1 MTLLTAE
8 LDRSQFQEISRIIY
22 DQCGISL
29 KSGKEAL
36 VRARLLKRLRALQIR
51 SVKEYMELISSDK
64 GRDEIDTLIDVM
76 TTNKTSFFRES
87 AHFDYLTEE
96 ILPAFTHRRLRFW
109 SAACSSGE
117 EPYTL
122 AMVLREAI
130 PAIDQ
135 KDVLI
140 LSTDISNQMLETAR
154 KGIYSK
160 ERLAGIPQAYVQKY
174 FKRCADGAGT
184 TLSRGFG
191 TAQTGAAG
199 PVESDAGV
207 AHERPLQCHFLPE
220 CHDLFRPPDPAATGQ
235 PVLGFAGNRRVS
247 ICRTFRRLVGNSP

>member
-1 MTLLTAE
+1 
-8 LDRSQFQEISRIIY
+8 
-22 DQCGISL
+22 
-29 KSGKEAL
+29 
-36 VRARLLKRLRALQIR
+36 
-51 SVKEYMELISSDK
+51 LISSDK

-160 ERLAGIPQAYVQKY
+160 ERLAA
-174 FKRCADGAGT
+174 
-184 TLSRGFG
+184 
-191 TAQTGAAG
+191 
-199 PVESDAGV
+199 
-207 AHERPLQCHFLPE
+207 
-220 CHDLFRPPDPAATGQ
+220 
-235 PVLGFAGNRRVS
+235 
-247 ICRTFRRLVGNSP
+247 FRRPMSKNILNACPMARNNAIASVRNCANWYGWPR